1 MIWQIGIGRVSSY
14 NSTVYVKAI
23 FESMQ
28 ELGLLGRLEEL
39 YKACEMS
46 DIQERPSHG
55 TEMADP
61 VEAIGA
67 ETEKKPIGL

>member
-1 MIWQIGIGRVSSY
+1 MIWQIRIGRVSSY
-14 NSTVYVKAI
+14 NLTVYSKAK

-28 ELGLLGRLEEL
+28 ELGLLVRLEEL
-39 YKACEMS
+39 YKAREMS
-46 DIQERPSHG
+46 DIQERPSHD

-61 VEAIGA
+61 VEAINA